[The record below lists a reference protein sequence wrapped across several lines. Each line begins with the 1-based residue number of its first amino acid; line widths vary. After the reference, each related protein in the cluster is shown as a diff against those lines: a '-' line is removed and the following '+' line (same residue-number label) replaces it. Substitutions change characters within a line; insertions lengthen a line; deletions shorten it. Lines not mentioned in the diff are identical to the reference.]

1 MRLSAK
7 TLLSTPFIQA
17 GTELSSR
24 ARCTAP
30 DPGNPVDQAF
40 SHLHAGPV
48 LGAQARTFLVREEK
62 DRHFA
67 NPWLCCRWL
76 SKTADERQNA
86 RFEPPFSTAQTGLSN
101 DDPRQVADEL
111 RDCAQTHLLPQRR
124 EGSDDSTTDLQPL
137 SAHPDPAADLTWLA
151 PGLSAAAWTMA

>member
-1 MRLSAK
+1 M
-7 TLLSTPFIQA
+7 
-17 GTELSSR
+17 
-24 ARCTAP
+24 
-30 DPGNPVDQAF
+30 DQAF
-40 SHLHAGPV
+40 SHLHAGPA

-111 RDCAQTHLLPQRR
+111 RDCGIARRHICCRRGVKVVTTAQPICNRYRLTPTR
-124 EGSDDSTTDLQPL
+124 PL
-137 SAHPDPAADLTWLA
+137 T
-151 PGLSAAAWTMA
+151 